1 MVHLK
6 VSYLF
11 GCCMDLACILN
22 RMRYQTGLGCVAS
35 GVDLG
40 DDSNDGRAK
49 RYQQSKLANCVFT
62 MALKVKLESNAVSDC
77 DITGFRTT
85 ATNQAASTLRTSMR
99 DDDLSLGCNVVHA
112 WNILVIT
119 CHAE

>member
-35 GVDLG
+35 GVALG

-62 MALKVKLESNAVSDC
+62 MALKVRNLVSHHYTFQLGMHACVLVPWDSAPC
-77 DITGFRTT
+77 RANLK
-85 ATNQAASTLRTSMR
+85 ATNALT
-99 DDDLSLGCNVVHA
+99 
-112 WNILVIT
+112 
-119 CHAE
+119 